1 VERRIFSHSH
11 LFLLLRTVTFLNK
24 SAMVWIGWGGLCD
37 KETSDELNGAGES
50 HESIGLN
57 KGHICSL

>member
-1 VERRIFSHSH
+1 M
-11 LFLLLRTVTFLNK
+11 TFLNK